1 MVSALIGSS
10 DCHVTSGSGHV
21 IPEDH
26 LLPLSLSRGP
36 SGVTFDF
43 TYQTRDSSAL
53 VRDKEGSNFYYCESQ
68 HVYPYTMF
76 VAYRQYC
83 VIICGLQYT

>member
-1 MVSALIGSS
+1 MVSALIGPC
-10 DCHVTSGSGHV
+10 DCHVISASGHV

-53 VRDKEGSNFYYCESQ
+53 VRDKGDSNFHHCEGQ
-68 HVYPYTMF
+68 LYITTYPYTMF
-76 VAYRQYC
+76 VAY
-83 VIICGLQYT
+83 LQ